1 MRSHR
6 FMNQA
11 LITTLGQAPAVDSI
25 ASYLHWANSV
35 PMLSAEREYELAK
48 RLQNEGDIEAAKE
61 LILPHIRYVARIAKD
76 FSGYGLAFADLVQ
89 EGSIGLMK
97 AVKRFDPDQGV
108 RLASYA
114 VHWIKSEMHEFV
126 IKNWRIVKMATTKA
140 QRKLFFNLRKHK
152 KRLGWQTEAEIKAVA
167 LDLNVSE
174 QDVKQMELRLA
185 SYDECFDG
193 PLGGSDDELATA
205 PVHYLTHDNSDPALA
220 LIQQDQKFQHLQ
232 QLQAAL
238 TSLDERSQSII
249 QQRWMNENKTTLQD
263 LAKQFNVS
271 IERVRQLEKAA
282 MNKIKS
288 QLT

>member
-1 MRSHR
+1 MK
-6 FMNQA
+6 A
-11 LITTLGQAPAVDSI
+11 TL
-25 ASYLHWANSV
+25 L
-35 PMLSAEREYELAK
+35 R
-48 RLQNEGDIEAAKE
+48 AAKE
-61 LILPHIRYVARIAKD
+61 PILPHIRYVARIAKD

-140 QRKLFFNLRKHK
+140 QRKLFFNLQKHK

-185 SYDECFDG
+185 SYDEC
-193 PLGGSDDELATA
+193 LMA
-205 PVHYLTHDNSDPALA
+205 PQGAVTKN
-220 LIQQDQKFQHLQ
+220 
-232 QLQAAL
+232 
-238 TSLDERSQSII
+238 
-249 QQRWMNENKTTLQD
+249 
-263 LAKQFNVS
+263 
-271 IERVRQLEKAA
+271 
-282 MNKIKS
+282 
-288 QLT
+288 